1 MLCCLLIQQV
11 EEVLDGERDRTARAQ
26 DHREKIVHKLL
37 QRPLTNTV
45 KFTLEH
51 KKVKVSAL
59 CSCLAKRIY
68 VCVCLTL

>member
-37 QRPLTNTV
+37 QRSLMNS
-45 KFTLEH
+45 
-51 KKVKVSAL
+51 KVHIRASESVSVSAL
-59 CSCLAKRIY
+59 CSCVAKRIY

>member
-1 MLCCLLIQQV
+1 MDGLWVRDAMLCCLLIQQV

-45 KFTLEH
+45 KFTLQH
-51 KKVKVSAL
+51 KKVKVSACQKSAL
-59 CSCLAKRIY
+59 
-68 VCVCLTL
+68 V

>member
-51 KKVKVSAL
+51 NKVKVSAL